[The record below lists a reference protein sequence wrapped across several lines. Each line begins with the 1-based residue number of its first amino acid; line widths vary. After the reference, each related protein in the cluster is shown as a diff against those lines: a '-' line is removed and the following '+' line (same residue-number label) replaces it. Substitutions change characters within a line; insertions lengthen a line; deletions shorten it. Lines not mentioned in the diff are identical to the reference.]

1 MLIKFYNVGEW
12 LYKTESKDRDEI
24 GLAIV
29 HSKTKFQVFFISIF
43 CGAAVAGG
51 TLMGLPPAKDYGGR
65 PYRRLVVFSTVTAFF
80 LGMAMGVL
88 LTWYQNL
95 PMTPFFY
102 LTRLREGYYI
112 RYIHRNKCPCMTHC
126 TFCQPMHSHDGIL
139 VLFVE
144 DELRL
149 LQILKG
155 EDPDKEG

>member
-1 MLIKFYNVGEW
+1 
-12 LYKTESKDRDEI
+12 
-24 GLAIV
+24 
-29 HSKTKFQVFFISIF
+29 
-43 CGAAVAGG
+43 
-51 TLMGLPPAKDYGGR
+51 
-65 PYRRLVVFSTVTAFF
+65 
-80 LGMAMGVL
+80 MAMGVL